1 MKRFVVTI
9 ARGFGSGGKY
19 IGEKLGERL
28 GIPCYEKEILTMA
41 SEKSGISMEIFAQS
55 DEKLKRSLLVKELTE
70 IPRSKVLSPQDK
82 AFTSDNNL
90 FAIQTEII
98 QTLADTQSC
107 IIVGK
112 CADYILRN
120 SNNVLSVYIDAP
132 RRAFLNS
139 IMSKMS
145 VSEKE
150 ANKLIEKTD
159 KYRADYYKY
168 YTGGRDWLN
177 PTNYHLF
184 LNSDKFGR
192 DACVDILESIIE
204 YKFAD

>member
-55 DEKLKRSLLVKELTE
+55 DEKLKRSLLVKELTQ

-132 RRAFLNS
+132 RRACLNS

-192 DACVDILESIIE
+192 DACVDILESIIR

>member
-55 DEKLKRSLLVKELTE
+55 DEKLKRSLLVKELTQ

-132 RRAFLNS
+132 RRACLNS

-184 LNSDKFGR
+184 LHSDKFGR

>member
-55 DEKLKRSLLVKELTE
+55 DEKLKRSLLIKELTQ

-132 RRAFLNS
+132 RRACLNS

>member
-120 SNNVLSVYIDAP
+120 NNNVLSVYIDAP
-132 RRAFLNS
+132 RRACLNS

-145 VSEKE
+145 VSKKE

-192 DACVDILESIIE
+192 DACVDILESIIR

>member
-1 MKRFVVTI
+1 MKKFVVTI

-41 SEKSGISMEIFAQS
+41 SEKSGISLEIFAKS

-70 IPRSKVLSPQDK
+70 IPRSKALSPQDK

-120 SNNVLSVYIDAP
+120 NNNVLSVYIDAP
-132 RRAFLNS
+132 RSACVDS

-159 KYRADYYKY
+159 KYRSDYYKY

-192 DACVDILESIIE
+192 DACVNILENIIQ

>member
-120 SNNVLSVYIDAP
+120 NNNVLSVYIDAP
-132 RRAFLNS
+132 RRACLNS

-192 DACVDILESIIE
+192 DACVDILESIIR

>member
-28 GIPCYEKEILTMA
+28 EIPCYEKEILTMA

-55 DEKLKRSLLVKELTE
+55 DEKLKRSLLIKELTQ

-132 RRAFLNS
+132 RRACLNS

>member
-1 MKRFVVTI
+1 M
-9 ARGFGSGGKY
+9 
-19 IGEKLGERL
+19 
-28 GIPCYEKEILTMA
+28 
-41 SEKSGISMEIFAQS
+41 
-55 DEKLKRSLLVKELTE
+55 LVKELTE

-132 RRAFLNS
+132 RRACLNS

-168 YTGGRDWLN
+168 YTRGRDWLN

-192 DACVDILESIIE
+192 DACVDILESIIR

>member
-19 IGEKLGERL
+19 IGEQLGERL
-28 GIPCYEKEILTMA
+28 GIPCYEREILTMA
-41 SEKSGISMEIFAQS
+41 SEKSGISMNIFAQT
-55 DEKLKRSLLVKELTE
+55 DEKLKKSYLLKEITS
-70 IPRSKVLSPQDK
+70 IPRSHVLSPADK
-82 AFTSDNNL
+82 DFTSDNNL
-90 FAIQTEII
+90 FALQSEVIKM
-98 QTLADTQSC
+98 LADTQSC

-112 CADYILRN
+112 CADYVLRGN
-120 SNNVLSVYIDAP
+120 NNVVSVYVDAP
-132 RRAFLNS
+132 RKACIHS
-139 IMSKMS
+139 VMSKMS
-145 VSEKE
+145 VTEKE

-168 YTGGRDWLN
+168 YTGGLDWKN

-192 DACVDILESIIE
+192 DACVDILESIVK

>member
-132 RRAFLNS
+132 RRACLNS

>member
-132 RRAFLNS
+132 RRACLNS

-192 DACVDILESIIE
+192 DACVDILESIIR

>member
-1 MKRFVVTI
+1 MKKFVVTI

-41 SEKSGISMEIFAQS
+41 SEKSGISLEIFAKS
-55 DEKLKRSLLVKELTE
+55 DEKLKRSLLVKELTQ

-120 SNNVLSVYIDAP
+120 NNNVLSVYIDAP
-132 RRAFLNS
+132 RSACVSS

-145 VSEKE
+145 VNEKE

-159 KYRADYYKY
+159 KYRSDYYKY

-192 DACVDILESIIE
+192 DACVNILENIIR

>member
-55 DEKLKRSLLVKELTE
+55 DEKLKRSLLVKELTQ

-90 FAIQTEII
+90 FAIQMEII

-132 RRAFLNS
+132 RRACLNS

>member
-19 IGEKLGERL
+19 IGEQLGERL
-28 GIPCYEKEILTMA
+28 GIPCYEREILTMA
-41 SEKSGISMEIFAQS
+41 SEKSGISMNIFAQT
-55 DEKLKRSLLVKELTE
+55 DEKLKKSYLLKEITS
-70 IPRSKVLSPQDK
+70 IPRSHVLSPADK
-82 AFTSDNNL
+82 DFTSDNNL
-90 FAIQTEII
+90 FALQSEVIKM
-98 QTLADTQSC
+98 LADTQSC

-112 CADYILRN
+112 CADYVLRGN
-120 SNNVLSVYIDAP
+120 NNVVSVYVDAP
-132 RRAFLNS
+132 RKACIHS
-139 IMSKMS
+139 VMSKMS
-145 VSEKE
+145 VTEKE

-168 YTGGRDWLN
+168 YTGGLDWKN

-184 LNSDKFGR
+184 LNSDKLGR
-192 DACVDILESIIE
+192 DACVDILESIVK

>member
-120 SNNVLSVYIDAP
+120 NNNVLSVYIDAP
-132 RRAFLNS
+132 RRACLNS

>member
-55 DEKLKRSLLVKELTE
+55 DEKLKRSLLVKELTQ

-132 RRAFLNS
+132 RRACLNS

>member
-28 GIPCYEKEILTMA
+28 EIPCYEKEILTMA

-55 DEKLKRSLLVKELTE
+55 DEKLKRSLLVKELTQ

-132 RRAFLNS
+132 RRACLNS

>member
-1 MKRFVVTI
+1 MKKFVVTI

-28 GIPCYEKEILTMA
+28 DIPCYEKEILTMA
-41 SEKSGISMEIFAQS
+41 SEKSGISLEIFAKS
-55 DEKLKRSLLVKELTE
+55 DEKLKRSLLVKELTQ

-120 SNNVLSVYIDAP
+120 NNNVLSVYIDAP
-132 RRAFLNS
+132 RSACVSS

-145 VSEKE
+145 VNEKE

-159 KYRADYYKY
+159 KYRSDYYKY

-192 DACVDILESIIE
+192 DTCVNILENIIR

>member
-1 MKRFVVTI
+1 MKKFVVTI

-28 GIPCYEKEILTMA
+28 GIPCYEREILTMA

-55 DEKLKRSLLVKELTE
+55 DEKLKRSFLIKELTS
-70 IPRSKVLSPQDK
+70 IPSSKVLSPQDK

-90 FAIQTEII
+90 FALQTEII

-107 IIVGK
+107 IIIGK
-112 CADYILRN
+112 CADYVLGN
-120 SNNVLSVYIDAP
+120 NNNVLSVYVDAP
-132 RRAFLNS
+132 RRACLDS

-145 VSEKE
+145 VTEKE

-184 LNSDKFGR
+184 LNSDKLGR
-192 DACVDILESIIE
+192 DACVDILESVVK
-204 YKFAD
+204 YKFS

>member
-41 SEKSGISMEIFAQS
+41 SEESGISMEIFAQS
-55 DEKLKRSLLVKELTE
+55 DEKLKRSLLVKELTQ

-132 RRAFLNS
+132 RRACLNS

>member
-19 IGEKLGERL
+19 IGEQLGERL
-28 GIPCYEKEILTMA
+28 GIPCYEREILTMA
-41 SEKSGISMEIFAQS
+41 SEKSGISMNIFAQT
-55 DEKLKRSLLVKELTE
+55 DEKLKKSYLLKEITS
-70 IPRSKVLSPQDK
+70 IPRSHVLSPADK
-82 AFTSDNNL
+82 DFTSDNNL
-90 FAIQTEII
+90 FALQSEVIKM
-98 QTLADTQSC
+98 LADTQSC

-112 CADYILRN
+112 CADYVLRGN
-120 SNNVLSVYIDAP
+120 NNVISVYVDAP
-132 RRAFLNS
+132 RKACIHS
-139 IMSKMS
+139 VMSKMS
-145 VSEKE
+145 VTEKE

-168 YTGGRDWLN
+168 YTGGLDWKN

-192 DACVDILESIIE
+192 DACVDILESIVK